1 MTFFTR
7 LIFCIA
13 MLLFV
18 SSAPVYADTTAPAT
32 LSFAVLGDAE
42 PKPKAEF
49 PHMAQAV
56 ADINQLTPALNL
68 QFVLGVGDIAHKGT
82 LLQYEQATPVLQALT
97 LPFYPIMGNEEYGST
112 VERFLQ
118 FANLWNAD
126 KTRIDAIRYTL
137 EFPQVAIV
145 LASPDFSRD
154 FNDDGIAWLTNEV
167 RRLAPKPVMLVVH
180 GAQQGVYKE
189 NAEKGISHP
198 GFVTD
203 VVSQPNVRAVISGD
217 LHMDMPRVNHSLTLN
232 GVHYLHIPALER
244 TKIPDESQHTAMY
257 RVFHVHKDGRVEVE
271 TYQTGTQTPIARY
284 HYQFTL

>member
-7 LIFCIA
+7 LIFCTAI
-13 MLLFV
+13 LLFV
-18 SSAPVYADTTAPAT
+18 SSTPVYADTTAPAT

-49 PHMAQAV
+49 PHMAKAV

-257 RVFHVHKDGRVEVE
+257 RVFHVHQDGRVEVE
-271 TYQTGTQTPIARY
+271 TYQTGTLTPIARY